1 MGWPM
6 DAIEH
11 DSEDRAD
18 AEPRA
23 WEVHSDRWCAPIPER
38 TTATVSLGKAV
49 LIIGA
54 LSTLAWGV
62 VILAVIWVFSDL

>member
-1 MGWPM
+1 M

-11 DSEDRAD
+11 DSEDRTD
-18 AEPRA
+18 AEQRA

-54 LSTLAWGV
+54 LSALAWAV
-62 VILAVIWVFSDL
+62 VILTGIWVLSNL